1 MKIKKTSQRRA
12 TADQRLQ
19 MVEQFRQSGL
29 THRAFCRQYGVP
41 PATLN
46 WWLKKAKRISNLPV
60 PVPVLF
66 REVKLASPERS
77 FDTGWKMEI
86 IAPSGLTIRCR
97 EQFEA
102 QDIAKLI
109 RGEQC

>member
-1 MKIKKTSQRRA
+1 
-12 TADQRLQ
+12 

-29 THRAFCRQYGVP
+29 TRRAFSKQYGVP

-46 WWLKKAKRISNLPV
+46 WWLKKTKHISNPPI

-66 REVKLASPERS
+66 NEVRLASPERP

-86 IAPSGLTIRCR
+86 VAPSGLTIRCR
-97 EQFEA
+97 EQLEV
-102 QDIAKLI
+102 QDIAKLVGSL
-109 RGEQC
+109 RC